1 MCLWQTSCSFKALR
15 NSRSWNAS
23 QSLFGLLI
31 LMAKWSVVLFGGA
44 ASARE
49 VQTEGFSLA
58 RTTVLFTP
66 EAWGIGVVAKGGELW
81 TTAYLP

>member
-1 MCLWQTSCSFKALR
+1 
-15 NSRSWNAS
+15 
-23 QSLFGLLI
+23 
-31 LMAKWSVVLFGGA
+31 MAKWSVVLFGGA

-66 EAWGIGVVAKGGELW
+66 EAWGIEVVAKGGELW

>member
-1 MCLWQTSCSFKALR
+1 M
-15 NSRSWNAS
+15 
-23 QSLFGLLI
+23 
-31 LMAKWSVVLFGGA
+31 SVADIMFFQGAEEFTFVECFAESIWFADFDGEVVGCAVWGA